1 MVSNPGF
8 SFTNINGKYKIVPI
22 DKTDFFDVDP
32 LYSEAIVCEEVGDL
46 VTIYSEDKVITK
58 DSDSI
63 AFQFAKI
70 NISRNKEII
79 DFCSRYGLIMSERN
93 FANFRNDYLFFESKK
108 DEFTKRIP
116 LVHKERDRLTDIKK
130 SIIAMRY
137 TLELSQAIK
146 EHDFE
151 AIVKII
157 TYFCF
162 DLTNH
167 FSSPDAQCATEL
179 YRFNRDFRCYC
190 DECGYEAFNYKEI
203 NFTLAVTAFLAE
215 LEHDEFIEKLWYSN
229 GQPYRRRHIDYDY
242 TEWRHIKGLFEDIL
256 SQTELIIVEPFG
268 EVKFSKPLS
277 EITIFKQLQEKNL
290 LNLAKAVL
298 SDLFK
303 EKLHT
308 VYPEIQIE
316 NGKQIASWRIPTLL
330 DAMYLEL
337 FFRFSPTGQVKRCA
351 DPSCDGFFTW
361 TPSRPTQ
368 KYCCNECALR
378 VAKRRQRQRDANK
391 QSLT

>member
-22 DKTDFFDVDP
+22 EKTDFHDVDP

-46 VTIYSEDKVITK
+46 VTIYSEDKVIAK
-58 DSDSI
+58 DSESI

-70 NISRNKEII
+70 NINHNNEII
-79 DFCSRYGLIMSERN
+79 DFCSHYGLIMSERN

-130 SIIAMRY
+130 SIIALRY
-137 TLELSQAIK
+137 TLELSEAINTR
-146 EHDFE
+146 DFE
-151 AIVKII
+151 TIIKII
-157 TYFCF
+157 AYFCF

-167 FSSPDAQCATEL
+167 FSSPDAHCATEL
-179 YRFNRDFRCYC
+179 YRFNRDFRCFC
-190 DECGYEAFNYKEI
+190 DECGYEAFKYKEI
-203 NFTLAVTAFLAE
+203 NFTLAVTSFLAE
-215 LEHDEFIEKLWYSN
+215 LEHDEYIEKLWHAN
-229 GQPYRRRHIDYDY
+229 GQPYRRRYIDYDF

-256 SQTELIIVEPFG
+256 SQTELTTVGPFG
-268 EVKFSKPLS
+268 DVTFSKQLS
-277 EITIFKQLQEKNL
+277 EITFLKQLKENNL

-298 SDLFK
+298 ADLFK

-316 NGKQIASWRIPTLL
+316 NGKQIANWRIPTLL

-351 DPSCDGFFTW
+351 DTSCNGFFTW

-378 VAKRRQRQRDANK
+378 VAKRRQRQRDSEK
-391 QSLT
+391 QNI